1 MKKSP
6 ELKDVLYLLSELSAH
21 WHDIGGKLQVSL
33 NERNSL
39 LQRTKL
45 SDKGNLEQIIH
56 LWISGQT
63 TDVTWKE
70 LLEMLIAFEKKNI
83 ASKVTDFL
91 DTQEAYDKYAGLP
104 DYQPFRL
111 Q

>member
-1 MKKSP
+1 MKSP
-6 ELKDVLYLLSELSAH
+6 ELKDVLYLLRKLSSH
-21 WHDIGGKLQVSL
+21 WHDIGGKLQVSID
-33 NERNSL
+33 ERNSL
-39 LQRTKL
+39 LHETKI
-45 SDKGNLEQIIH
+45 SDDGKLEQIIH
-56 LWISGQT
+56 LWISSQT
-63 TDVTWKE
+63 TDVTWKK

-91 DTQEAYDKYAGLP
+91 DTQEAYDKYAGRS